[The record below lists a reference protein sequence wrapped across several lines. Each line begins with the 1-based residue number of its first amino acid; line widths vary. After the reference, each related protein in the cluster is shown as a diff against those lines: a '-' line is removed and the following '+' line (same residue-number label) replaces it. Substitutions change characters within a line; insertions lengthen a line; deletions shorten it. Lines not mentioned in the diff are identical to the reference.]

1 MKAVGTLAPV
11 YDFFFPQA
19 NTKSIR
25 DILPARQLADQ
36 AFSLHRTLGKA
47 TALSSL
53 QFLFTCKKHKI
64 WEAVGWQAEGTM
76 RYLGRL
82 TSKIY
87 LGSSCLLNYLYSDSL
102 SLIKFHLT
110 RDQKWSHLAELEK
123 THIINSEEQM
133 VKGVEEA
140 LCDVLGVPYMLC
152 VLTQT

>member
-1 MKAVGTLAPV
+1 M
-11 YDFFFPQA
+11 
-19 NTKSIR
+19 
-25 DILPARQLADQ
+25 
-36 AFSLHRTLGKA
+36 
-47 TALSSL
+47 
-53 QFLFTCKKHKI
+53 
-64 WEAVGWQAEGTM
+64 
-76 RYLGRL
+76 GRL

-87 LGSSCLLNYLYSDSL
+87 LGSSWLLNYLYSDSL

-140 LCDVLGVPYMLC
+140 LCDVLGVPYMLR